1 MMNINNIILEEEK
14 NRILEMHRSAIK
26 KHYLMEAE
34 PGNPEVT
41 TKSSSSYALQNEVIH
56 GLPTNIFKF
65 KKGMSEINQQS
76 ITNWGDFVKFINS
89 VINYLK
95 TNKKK
100 ISNIH
105 IVGSESQTPS
115 KEDNF
120 TLATKRQDNMY
131 DYILTLITDEMKA
144 KDGIFSV
151 TRHPKIGKATF
162 TQGVDNPNDQ
172 KYLDDQ
178 WVKVWFT
185 LEK

>member
-1 MMNINNIILEEEK
+1 MKKLFEIDNNEK
-14 NRILEMHRSAIK
+14 QRILEIHRSAIK

-34 PGNPEVT
+34 PGNPEMT
-41 TKSSSSYALQNEVIH
+41 TKSSSSYALQNEVIP
-56 GLPTNIFKF
+56 GLSTNVFKF
-65 KKGMSEINQQS
+65 KKGASQINQQS
-76 ITNWGDFVKFINS
+76 IINWNDFVTFINS

-95 TNKKK
+95 KNKKT

-120 TLATKRQDNMY
+120 TLARKRHDNMEN
-131 DYILTLITDEMKA
+131 YILKLIDDKMKV
-144 KDGIFSV
+144 KGMFTV
-151 TRHPKIGKATF
+151 TSHPKIGKATF
-162 TQGVDNPNDQ
+162 TQGVDDPNDQ

>member
-1 MMNINNIILEEEK
+1 MKKLFEIDNNEK
-14 NRILEMHRSAIK
+14 QRILEIHRSAIK

-34 PGNPEVT
+34 PGNPEIT
-41 TKSSSSYALQNEVIH
+41 TKSSSSYALQNEVIP
-56 GLPTNIFKF
+56 GLSTNVFKF
-65 KKGMSEINQQS
+65 RRGMSEIDEQS
-76 ITNWGDFVKFINS
+76 IINWNNFVTFINS

-95 TNKKK
+95 KNKKT

-115 KEDNF
+115 KGDDF
-120 TLATKRQDNMY
+120 TLARKRHDNMY

-151 TRHPKIGKATF
+151 TRHPKRGKVTF
-162 TQGVDNPNDQ
+162 TQGVDNPDDQ